1 VDSVVRSAGTKA
13 RPAPDVK
20 APKTESTPG
29 SADKK
34 PEAASAAP
42 QKYLN
47 IFWNQHQ
54 PYYKDEAG
62 DCFTQP
68 WVRLHATKDYY
79 SMAAVLEKYPNV
91 HVTINLSSSL
101 LRQLDEYQEK
111 LYDFADVKSPHFGDT
126 AYYPEGHVDR
136 FMDMTLKPVE
146 NWSQDDRKFA
156 LDRFFDA
163 DYKGQVACFPG
174 YKYLYDK
181 RGRGEAFSDQDF
193 RDLKAWFNLSWMDH
207 SFQAGDVD
215 MLGDSLNGKPLSLPE
230 KVTAID
236 DLMKKGA
243 AGGYGSAG
251 FTEEDCK
258 AIALEQY
265 RILKHVVPVH
275 RHMQNRISS
284 DGNPQVEVVT
294 TPFYHPILPLIND
307 LNSAASE
314 ANPGMPLPGKKM
326 ASSEDAEAQ
335 VAKGA
340 EYYKK
345 AFGSYPKGMWPGE
358 GAVSEAVVGAFQKNG
373 IRWIATGNEVAA
385 RSGHFGDNGLMYR
398 IDTDKTY
405 LDHEGPGG
413 ATDNSDAM
421 SIIFRSMHDRIGFDY
436 GAHQGRPDGMEA
448 ARDFVNNAKA
458 WQHWNGVPGSEDV
471 LVTNMADGE
480 NCWTQYSNNGSD
492 FLEALYSLLNDGKAG
507 IQTTTPSAFA
517 KDHPIDKQ
525 WELEPLAAGT
535 WVGGDFSTWVG
546 EPSEND
552 AWNRLQTTREALVA
566 AGVPRPNPRSLCPDP
581 ARDRKS
587 FFEWKA
593 WEALYA
599 AEGSDWFWWYGN
611 DQGDNG
617 KADAGFADNQR
628 NHMINSYVFAQQ
640 AGYDVKYPAW
650 VKPPLDVSANTAQVP
665 PLTGNPSAEPQVTTA
680 DGKHQTRLSLDVFMP
695 KEDPGKVK
703 EVTVDLSPIGGKK
716 AVPLLQDEEGRY
728 FVKTPVDSGTEAG
741 LKLLKVTA
749 RSDSGASSFDYVPLK
764 VLKDWTARM
773 EEYLAPQ

>member
-1 VDSVVRSAGTKA
+1 VDSVVRSGEIRKT
-13 RPAPDVK
+13 PAPDTKEARVETAPRAAGGK
-20 APKTESTPG
+20 AET
-29 SADKK
+29 
-34 PEAASAAP
+34 ASAGP
-42 QKYLN
+42 NKYLN

-54 PYYKDEAG
+54 PYYKDEAA

-79 SMAAVLEKYPNV
+79 SMAAVLDRYPNV

-111 LYDFADVKSPHFGDT
+111 LYDFADIGSPHYGNAAF
-126 AYYPEGHVDR
+126 YPEGHVDR
-136 FMDMTLKPVE
+136 FMDLTLKPVE
-146 NWSQDDRKFA
+146 NWSKDDRKFA

-163 DYKGQVACFPG
+163 DFKGQIGCFPG
-174 YKYLYDK
+174 YKYLYEK

-193 RDLKAWFNLSWMDH
+193 RDLKAWFNLVWMDH
-207 SFQAGDVD
+207 SFQSGDVE
-215 MLGDSLNGKPLSLPE
+215 MLGDALNGKPMEPPE
-230 KVTAID
+230 KVSSID

-243 AGGYGSAG
+243 HGGYGNSG

-265 RILKHVVPVH
+265 RIIKYVVPVH
-275 RHMQNRISS
+275 RRMQNRISP

-307 LNSAASE
+307 LGSAASE
-314 ANPGMPLPGKKM
+314 ANPGMPLPERKM
-326 ASSEDAEAQ
+326 AAPEDAEAQ

-373 IRWIATGNEVAA
+373 IRWIATGNEVAG

-405 LDHEGPGG
+405 LDHDGPGG
-413 ATDNSDAM
+413 STDNSDAM
-421 SIIFRSMHDRIGFDY
+421 SIIFRSMHDHIGFDY
-436 GAHQGRPDGMEA
+436 GAHQGRLDGIDA
-448 ARDFVNNAKA
+448 ARDFVNNVKA
-458 WQHWNGVPGSEDV
+458 WQHWNGVPGSEDI

-480 NCWTQYSNNGSD
+480 NCWTQYTNNGSD
-492 FLEALYSLLNDGKAG
+492 FLEALYGLLDQGKTG
-507 IQTTTPSAFA
+507 IRTTTPSAFA
-517 KDHPIDKQ
+517 REHPVDRQ

-546 EPSEND
+546 EPTEND
-552 AWNRLQTTREALVA
+552 AWNRLQMTRESLVA
-566 AGVPRPNPRSLCPDP
+566 AGVPRPNPRSICPDP
-581 ARDRKS
+581 ARDRKK

-611 DQGDNG
+611 DQGDNS
-617 KADAGFADNQR
+617 KADASFADNQR
-628 NHMINSYVFAQQ
+628 NHMVNAYVFARQ
-640 AGYDVKYPAW
+640 AGYEMKYPAW
-650 VKPPLDVSANTAQVP
+650 VRPGLDASGRTVQVP
-665 PLTGNPSAEPQVTTA
+665 PLTANPWADPPATAA
-680 DGKHQTRLSLDVFMP
+680 DGKHPVRLSLDVFMP
-695 KEDPGKVK
+695 REDPGKVG
-703 EVTVDLSPIGGKK
+703 EVTIDLTPIGGKK
-716 AVPLLQDEEGRY
+716 TVPLLRDEEGRY
-728 FVKTPVDSGTEAG
+728 FVKTPVDPGTDAG

-749 RSDSGASSFDYVPLK
+749 RSDGNVSSFDYIPLK
-764 VLKDWTARM
+764 VMKDWTTRM
-773 EEYLAPQ
+773 EEYFAPQ